1 MSIQW
6 DGNVISILKDPRN
19 QPGLYDP
26 ETGMNIIPTE
36 IYGAKKKP
44 NFLLIGGIA
53 AVILF
58 LIVKGR

>member
-44 NFLLIGGIA
+44 NYFLIAGIA
-53 AVILF
+53 AVALF
-58 LIVKGR
+58 FIVKGR